1 MLVQVDIDP
10 AAEETKGGAGHVAKA
25 LFSYGPDR
33 VGVVCYVPKELQ
45 VCWGQLGLE
54 RGLGAGSFHELGIIS
69 DAGSIEIVHTLG
81 YFPNIAYPGV
91 PLGIQNRIRLVGL
104 VVSLFI

>member
-1 MLVQVDIDP
+1 M
-10 AAEETKGGAGHVAKA
+10 AKA

-54 RGLGAGSFHELGIIS
+54 RGLGAGNFHE
-69 DAGSIEIVHTLG
+69 
-81 YFPNIAYPGV
+81 FPTQDLSRLLV
-91 PLGIQNRIRLVGL
+91 PTDGL
-104 VVSLFI
+104 VRTPHTEYI

>member
-1 MLVQVDIDP
+1 MASPGKPTFLKRLSQVEVDP

-33 VGVVCYVPKELQ
+33 VGVVCYVPKKLQ

-54 RGLGAGSFHELGIIS
+54 RGLGAGNLHEFPTQGLPRSLVPTDGLFRTPHT
-69 DAGSIEIVHTLG
+69 SIEYI
-81 YFPNIAYPGV
+81 
-91 PLGIQNRIRLVGL
+91 
-104 VVSLFI
+104 

>member
-1 MLVQVDIDP
+1 MLRQVEIDP

-45 VCWGQLGLE
+45 VCWRQLGLE
-54 RGLGAGSFHELGIIS
+54 RRIGSGNFHEFLTQDLSRLLIPS
-69 DAGSIEIVHTLG
+69 DGVARIPHT
-81 YFPNIAYPGV
+81 
-91 PLGIQNRIRLVGL
+91 Q
-104 VVSLFI
+104 